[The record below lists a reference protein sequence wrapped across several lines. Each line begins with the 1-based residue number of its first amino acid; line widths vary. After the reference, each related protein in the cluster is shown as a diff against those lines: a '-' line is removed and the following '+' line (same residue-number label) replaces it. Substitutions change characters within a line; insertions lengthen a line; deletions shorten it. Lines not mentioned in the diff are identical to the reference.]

1 MLASLNHPSVLHL
14 YGVVVDNHHERNVV
28 GIMTEY
34 MRGGSLSAA
43 LRCGL
48 LHQLLNLERKGE
60 ASPPGLKHAAIFIAL
75 ELLCVSMIALERL
88 VWGDSSPQVP
98 VFVAASNVHEKER
111 ECSSA

>member
-43 LRCGL
+43 LRYGSL
-48 LHQLLNLERKGE
+48 LFRH
-60 ASPPGLKHAAIFIAL
+60 
-75 ELLCVSMIALERL
+75 
-88 VWGDSSPQVP
+88 
-98 VFVAASNVHEKER
+98 
-111 ECSSA
+111 